1 MDESHIEKQAVGKEE
16 GLLLPASIIV
26 AAAMIASAWIYT
38 GGLGYRE
45 NQVKPEERV
54 FGSAL
59 EELVLPSEGVVLP
72 VAWRDLGIQM
82 VRSGVIDKEKFEKL
96 YENRSGLGQDEKKL
110 LDLADNGNIKIT
122 EENSGFIL
130 NLFWALGLGNKNRVL
145 EEGPMADA
153 RYGGA
158 GGFASTAGWTLAK
171 GSAMDH
177 YSKHSFVTLTREQQ
191 AMVERVSR
199 NIYRPCCDNSTYFP
213 DCNHGMA
220 MLGLLELMASQGV
233 GEDEMYKVALA
244 VNSYWFPD
252 NYLTIA
258 KYMASKGVDWSK
270 VDPKALL
277 GILISFLLI
286 AYALRKRKA
295 NSLISFSICWFF
307 LTLLPVS
314 NIYPIGFYMAE
325 HYLYLPSIGFFL
337 ALAYG
342 LNNVLSIK
350 RLRIFSIAAR

>member
-1 MDESHIEKQAVGKEE
+1 MDESHSEEQIAKREE

-45 NQVKPEERV
+45 NQPAPEERARQ
-54 FGSAL
+54 SAL
-59 EELVLPSEGVVLP
+59 EEVVLPSDGVLLP
-72 VAWRDLGIQM
+72 VVWRDLGIQM

-96 YENRSGLGQDEKKL
+96 YESRGGLGQDEKKL
-110 LDLADNGNIKIT
+110 LDSADNENIKIT

-130 NLFWALGLGNKNRVL
+130 NLFWALGLGTKNEIL
-145 EEGPMADA
+145 ASGPMADA

-158 GGFASTAGWTLAK
+158 GNFASTAGWTLAR
-171 GSAMDH
+171 GNAMDH

-233 GEDEMYKVALA
+233 SEEEMYRAALE
-244 VNSYWFPD
+244 VNAYWFPD
-252 NYLTIA
+252 TYLTIA
-258 KYMASKGVDWSK
+258 QYLNAKGIDWQEANPQEILGVGFSSISGYRRILDSVDAKAQPQGSGCGVD
-270 VDPKALL
+270 
-277 GILISFLLI
+277 
-286 AYALRKRKA
+286 
-295 NSLISFSICWFF
+295 
-307 LTLLPVS
+307 
-314 NIYPIGFYMAE
+314 
-325 HYLYLPSIGFFL
+325 
-337 ALAYG
+337 
-342 LNNVLSIK
+342 
-350 RLRIFSIAAR
+350 AAPQQQNQQKSGSGCGV

>member
-72 VAWRDLGIQM
+72 AAWRDLGIQM
-82 VRSGVIDKEKFEKL
+82 VRSGVIDKEKFKKL
-96 YENRSGLGQDEKKL
+96 YENRDGLGQDEKKL

-130 NLFWALGLGNKNRVL
+130 NLFWALGLGTKNDIL
-145 EEGPMADA
+145 ESGPMADA

-177 YSKHSFVTLTREQQ
+177 YSRHQFIVLTPQEQEK
-191 AMVERVSR
+191 VERVSK
-199 NIYRPCCDNSTYFP
+199 NIFRPCCDNSTYFP

-220 MLGLLELMASQGV
+220 MLGLLELMAFQGV
-233 GEDEMYKVALA
+233 SEEEMYRAALQ
-244 VNSYWFPD
+244 VNAYWFPD
-252 NYLTIA
+252 TYLTIA
-258 KYMASKGVDWSK
+258 QYLNAKGIDWQEANPQEILGVGFSSISGYRRILKEVDAKAQPQGSGCGVD
-270 VDPKALL
+270 
-277 GILISFLLI
+277 
-286 AYALRKRKA
+286 
-295 NSLISFSICWFF
+295 
-307 LTLLPVS
+307 
-314 NIYPIGFYMAE
+314 
-325 HYLYLPSIGFFL
+325 
-337 ALAYG
+337 
-342 LNNVLSIK
+342 
-350 RLRIFSIAAR
+350 AAPQQQNQQKSGSGCGV

>member
-72 VAWRDLGIQM
+72 AAWRDLRIQM
-82 VRSGVIDKEKFEKL
+82 VRSGVIDKEKFKKL
-96 YENRSGLGQDEKKL
+96 YENRDGLGQDEKKL

-130 NLFWALGLGNKNRVL
+130 NLFWALGLGTKNDIL
-145 EEGPMADA
+145 ESGPMADA

-177 YSKHSFVTLTREQQ
+177 YSRHQFIVLTPQEQEK
-191 AMVERVSR
+191 VERVSK
-199 NIYRPCCDNSTYFP
+199 NIFRPCCDNSTYFP

-233 GEDEMYKVALA
+233 SEEEMYRAALE
-244 VNSYWFPD
+244 VNAYWFPD
-252 NYLTIA
+252 TYLTIA
-258 KYMASKGVDWSK
+258 QYLNAKGIDWQEANPQEILGVGFSSISGYRRILKEVDAKAQPQGSGCGVD
-270 VDPKALL
+270 
-277 GILISFLLI
+277 
-286 AYALRKRKA
+286 
-295 NSLISFSICWFF
+295 
-307 LTLLPVS
+307 
-314 NIYPIGFYMAE
+314 
-325 HYLYLPSIGFFL
+325 
-337 ALAYG
+337 
-342 LNNVLSIK
+342 
-350 RLRIFSIAAR
+350 AAPQQQNQQKSGSGCGV